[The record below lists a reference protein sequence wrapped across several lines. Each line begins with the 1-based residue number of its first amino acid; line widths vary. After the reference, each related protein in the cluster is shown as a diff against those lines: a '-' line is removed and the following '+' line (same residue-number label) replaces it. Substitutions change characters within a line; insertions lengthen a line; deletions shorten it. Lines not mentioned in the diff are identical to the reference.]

1 MNILTWKEML
11 RSKNYPL
18 RYYRPRPNHLALL
31 GRSRAVSV
39 WDRRCGGQGSQRQ
52 VAFWREFNALG
63 RWLSGGLY
71 GKVRVMALL
80 DRITHDPT
88 IMGGKPCIRGMRV
101 TVGTILGLLASGH
114 GQEQV
119 LALYPYLE
127 AADVQAALAYAAWR
141 TQETELP
148 LS

>member
-1 MNILTWKEML
+1 MPWAGGI
-11 RSKNYPL
+11 P
-18 RYYRPRPNHLALL
+18 A
-31 GRSRAVSV
+31 GFAVQSL
-39 WDRRCGGQGSQRQ
+39 
-52 VAFWREFNALG
+52 F
-63 RWLSGGLY
+63 
-71 GKVRVMALL
+71 MALL
-80 DRITHDPT
+80 NRITNDPT
-88 IMGGKPCIRGMRV
+88 IMGGKPCIRGLRV

-114 GQEQV
+114 GQDEI